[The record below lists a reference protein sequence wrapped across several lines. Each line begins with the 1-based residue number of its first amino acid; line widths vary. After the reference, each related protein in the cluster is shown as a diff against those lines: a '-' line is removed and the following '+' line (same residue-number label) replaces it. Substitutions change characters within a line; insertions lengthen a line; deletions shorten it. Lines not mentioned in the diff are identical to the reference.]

1 MQTSAG
7 VQRALGGSRAP
18 AARKSSRPST
28 SSDSLAGRAGEAQCN
43 LNDYRT
49 QKKDPNKQ
57 IWLDI
62 QATPE
67 WQAGLSGHKIER

>member
-1 MQTSAG
+1 
-7 VQRALGGSRAP
+7 
-18 AARKSSRPST
+18 
-28 SSDSLAGRAGEAQCN
+28 LAGRAGEAQCN